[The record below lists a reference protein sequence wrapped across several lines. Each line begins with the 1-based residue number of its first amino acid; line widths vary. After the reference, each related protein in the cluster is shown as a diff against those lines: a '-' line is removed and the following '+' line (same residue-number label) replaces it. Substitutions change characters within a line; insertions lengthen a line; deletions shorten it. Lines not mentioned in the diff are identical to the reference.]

1 MKTIQEQIAVMQHFA
16 NGGKV
21 EFCASAGWLA
31 CPAPS
36 WNWLLFD
43 YRIAEEADP
52 YAELK
57 KAAADPTKQIRCW
70 RVNKWGVWQDSNLA
84 WVWNLPVDCY
94 EIRDKP
100 KPMKK
105 VKLLA
110 WFDGELLFWR
120 TEGCFG
126 NSLLT
131 RVPAEDKI
139 IGVEDN

>member
-1 MKTIQEQIAVMQHFA
+1 MKTIEEQIAVMKHFA

-21 EFCASAGWLA
+21 EYRDNEGNWHLISD
-31 CPAPS
+31 PM
-36 WNWLLFD
+36 WNWRHYN
-43 YRIAEEADP
+43 YRIAEEIDP

-57 KAAADPTKQIRCW
+57 AANTPGSGKQIRVFNSDTW
-70 RVNKWGVWQDSNLA
+70 RNAGSIWAFD
-84 WVWNLPVDCY
+84 LPVSSY

-100 KPMKK
+100 KSLRK

-110 WFDGELLFWR
+110 WFDGESLFWR